1 MTMQR
6 RAFAQGAMATG
17 AAAIAVGAGVLTP
30 HAALAA
36 YPRAAFRSRDINDI
50 LSDVDIIDSAD
61 IVITAAAATES
72 LADAAAMVPTNTG
85 GNQAMRS
92 RCAGRTTKAVP
103 TQLWRR

>member
-50 LSDVDIIDSAD
+50 LSDVDI
-61 IVITAAAATES
+61 VITAPAPES
-72 LADAAAMVPTNTG
+72 LTDAAAMAPTNTG